1 MSTAVTTSG
10 LDVSQT
16 PRTPFGR
23 LVSVE
28 LRKLSDTRAGRWLL
42 IAIAA
47 LTLLVLVIQMWVVV
61 AQNTHVT
68 FNDFLQGMNTPMGIL
83 LPVLGVLSVTS
94 EWSQRT
100 AMVTFTLEPSRVRV
114 IAAKLVSLLVI
125 SVIALVIG
133 LVLASFANV
142 LYGAMSGNSVVW
154 GSVGKLAFFYL
165 LLYVFGMAT
174 GFAFG
179 ALFLNS
185 PAGIVVYFVYSFV
198 FPGLF
203 ALGAALMDWFSK
215 LQPWIDFNT
224 DQNGLIDGTI
234 HGKGWAHLVVAGLI
248 WLALPLA
255 VGIWR
260 IRRAEVK

>member
-1 MSTAVTTSG
+1 MSVVSPPST
-10 LDVSQT
+10 LDVSAT
-16 PRTPFGR
+16 PGVPFAR

-28 LRKLSDTRAGRWLL
+28 LRKLTDTRAGRWLL
-42 IAIAA
+42 IAIAG
-47 LTLLVLVIQMWVVV
+47 LTLLVLVIQLWVVL
-61 AQNTHVT
+61 AEDQHVT
-68 FNDFLQGMNTPMGIL
+68 FISFLQGMNTPMGVL

-114 IAAKLVSLLVI
+114 VAAKLVSLLVI
-125 SVIALVIG
+125 SVLALVVG
-133 LVLASFANV
+133 LVLGAFANALFGV
-142 LYGAMSGNSVVW
+142 LSGDSVVW
-154 GSVGKLAFFYL
+154 GSAAKYAAFYL

-203 ALGAALMDWFSK
+203 ALGAVLMDWFAR

-224 DQNGLIDGTI
+224 DQNDLIDATI
-234 HGKGWAHLVVAGLI
+234 HGRGWAHLAVAGLI
-248 WLALPLA
+248 WLVLPLA
-255 VGIWR
+255 VGVWR